1 MSYSDQWT
9 SIYSILLENCFS
21 VAMDRNGSMVLRLC
35 YDLVDIGRKTQI
47 ADDIILHARELA
59 VDPVGNYVVQ
69 HILCIP
75 DRYMIMELVSS
86 SESKEVK
93 TKSESF
99 IRGVLNRLQGHYVE
113 LSKQK
118 YSSNVVEK
126 SIANSV
132 LLGDETIF
140 DELLAIPAILQLLD
154 NHFGTYV
161 LQKTLQSLKVEEL
174 KKVDAEVR
182 GCKAMNGSHGS
193 SLLNKWKQ
201 ILNKVQQ

>member
-1 MSYSDQWT
+1 M
-9 SIYSILLENCFS
+9 
-21 VAMDRNGSMVLRLC
+21 AMDRNGSMVLRLC
-35 YDLVDIGRKTQI
+35 YDLVDIDRKAQI
-47 ADDIILHARELA
+47 ANDIIAHARELA

-69 HILCIP
+69 HVLCIP
-75 DRYMIMELVSS
+75 DTYEMMEWLSYS
-86 SESKEVK
+86 DAKEVK
-93 TKSESF
+93 MKSESF
-99 IRGVLNRLQGHYVE
+99 IRGVLSRLQGHYVE

-132 LLGDETIF
+132 LLKDNTIF
-140 DELLAIPAILQLLD
+140 DELLAIPAILQLLE

-161 LQKTLQSLKVEEL
+161 LQKTLQSLDGEEL
-174 KKVDAEVR
+174 KKVDTEVR
-182 GCKAMNGSHGS
+182 NCKAMNGSHSS